1 MKTCDLGIFMGIS
14 CGIVSSS
21 CSLGLMYTYFRSPI
35 HRESHFDDVG
45 MLTAQMTIMM
55 YWLVLIFSYLY
66 NVDERL
72 IVCHCQLSLLVENNS
87 RNDADNDG
95 T

>member
-1 MKTCDLGIFMGIS
+1 M
-14 CGIVSSS
+14 
-21 CSLGLMYTYFRSPI
+21 
-35 HRESHFDDVG
+35 ESHFDDVG
-45 MLTAQMTIMM
+45 MLTAQKIWLLTIAHIGLIMVRFNGGSMATWQITIMM
-55 YWLVLIFSYLY
+55 YWLVLIYSYLY

-72 IVCHCQLSLLVENNS
+72 IICHCQLSLLVENNS